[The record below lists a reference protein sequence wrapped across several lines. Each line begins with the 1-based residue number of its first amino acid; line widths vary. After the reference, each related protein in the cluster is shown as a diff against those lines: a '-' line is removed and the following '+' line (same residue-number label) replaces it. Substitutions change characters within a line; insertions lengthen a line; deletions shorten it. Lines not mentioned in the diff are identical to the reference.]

1 MRNLRIILITALIL
15 LLAVPMFALR
25 QIRFK
30 NYWIRKAKSVTVQ
43 NPIVAYVE
51 DNDKTLHLRFLENL
65 GKVTISVKD
74 SSGNI
79 VYDQSFDALNESSLV
94 IPLLEQKGDYVLSI
108 SNEYNNVEGEFD
120 I

>member
-1 MRNLRIILITALIL
+1 MRNLRISLIAALIL
-15 LLAVPMFALR
+15 LITVPMFALR

-30 NYWIRKAKSVTVQ
+30 NYWIRKAKSVAVQ

-51 DNDKTLHLRFLENL
+51 DNEKTLHLSFLENL
-65 GKVTISVKD
+65 GKVTISIKD

-79 VYDQSFDALNESSLV
+79 VYDQSFDAFNESSII
-94 IPLLEQKGDYVLSI
+94 IPMLEQKGDYVLSI